1 MSESAFVLAVCAFT
15 VLGHISLLFMRGYL
29 IGQCRKEQRKMRVEW
44 QDWKGEQEQWRKDF
58 EDEHKAPWQRNTTR
72 KTA

>member
-29 IGQCRKEQRKMRVEW
+29 IGQCRKEQRKQRMEW
-44 QDWKGEQEQWRKDF
+44 QDWKEEQEQWRKDF
-58 EDEHKAPWQRNTTR
+58 ITEHQSPWLNGKRR
-72 KTA
+72 A